1 MWEDLEFTGQA
12 DPQHGNSWQHFF
24 FLKSKTKQKQHI
36 LGKEE
41 EADINFPT
49 TTKKHMAYKE
59 TKSMANS
66 KQKTTTK
73 ATKIISEKRPD
84 VGPTRESL

>member
-1 MWEDLEFTGQA
+1 
-12 DPQHGNSWQHFF
+12 
-24 FLKSKTKQKQHI
+24 
-36 LGKEE
+36 
-41 EADINFPT
+41 
-49 TTKKHMAYKE
+49 MAYKE

-66 KQKTTTK
+66 KQKTTTTK